1 MRENLPTM
9 NVSVRYEQAVYGS
22 FAFCRRGYGVLAQSS
37 GCRPEWLAALKAA
50 CQRYGEPPAGV
61 GEAVALFA
69 RRIERGP
76 WMIVGVYPQG
86 CDDAGRPGA
95 LAFHA
100 LFVGRWTYARAG
112 ADPFAFGGL
121 VRGDWGAADLDA
133 ILPPG
138 RATIRGAPFRRAT
151 GPLALREH
159 EHEHEG
165 DGDGEIESIDEVVA
179 AIARGRRVAVQS
191 AGPIDRMARVVWG
204 ALPFRA
210 RLRASVATWAFDNAN
225 GFDLAALP
233 RLGAGAREGADLIL
247 ASRTGRI

>member
-1 MRENLPTM
+1 MIER
-9 NVSVRYEQAVYGS
+9 VSVRYEQAVYGS
-22 FAFCRRGYGVLAQSS
+22 FAFCRRGYGVLARSS
-37 GCRPEWLAALKAA
+37 DCRPEWLAALKAA

-61 GEAVALFA
+61 GEAIALFA

-100 LFVGRWTYARAG
+100 LFVDRWTHARAG
-112 ADPFAFGGL
+112 ADPFAFAGL
-121 VRGDWGAADLDA
+121 TRGDWGAADLDA
-133 ILPPG
+133 TLPPG
-138 RATIRGAPFRRAT
+138 RATIRRTPFRRT
-151 GPLALREH
+151 VGPFALD

-165 DGDGEIESIDEVVA
+165 DGEIESIGEVVA
-179 AIARGRRVAVQS
+179 AIAQGRRVVVQS
-191 AGPIDRMARVVWG
+191 AGPIDRLARAVWR

-233 RLGAGAREGADLIL
+233 RLGSGAREAADLIL

>member
-1 MRENLPTM
+1 M

-22 FAFCRRGYGVLAQSS
+22 FAFCSRGYGVLARSS
-37 GCRPEWLAALKAA
+37 GCRPEWLAALKTA

-61 GEAVALFA
+61 GEATALFA

-76 WMIVGVYPQG
+76 WMITGVFPQG

-95 LAFHA
+95 LAFHS
-100 LFVGRWTYARAG
+100 LFVDRWTYARAG

-121 VRGDWGAADLDA
+121 TRGDWGAADLDTT
-133 ILPPG
+133 LPPG
-138 RATIRGAPFRRAT
+138 RATIRRASFRRT
-151 GPLALREH
+151 VGPLASH
-159 EHEHEG
+159 EQE
-165 DGDGEIESIDEVVA
+165 GDGEIESLEEVVE
-179 AIARGRRVAVQS
+179 AIARGRRVAVES
-191 AGPIDRMARVVWG
+191 AGPIDRMAREVWR

-233 RLGAGAREGADLIL
+233 RLGSGTREAADVIL